1 MVALSQTDLYI
12 REIINIQQYQEGKRG
27 DNQQTLQYFVPKETK
42 RGERKRVSVLL
53 K

>member
-27 DNQQTLQYFVPKETK
+27 DNQQTLQYLASKED
-42 RGERKRVSVLL
+42 RKKKSECAP
-53 K
+53 

>member
-27 DNQQTLQYFVPKETK
+27 ENQQTLQYFVPKEYK
-42 RGERKRVSVLL
+42 KEKERE
-53 K
+53 